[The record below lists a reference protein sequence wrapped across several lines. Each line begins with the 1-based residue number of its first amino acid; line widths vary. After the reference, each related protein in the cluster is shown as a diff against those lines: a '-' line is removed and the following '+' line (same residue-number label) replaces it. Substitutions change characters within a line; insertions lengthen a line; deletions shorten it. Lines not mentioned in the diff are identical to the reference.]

1 MMAYV
6 NRRRGIGQTQYQ
18 GPCADPSQTMDPITG
33 LCVSSSDLLQQII
46 NSISSLPGGA
56 TTSSTSVNSTMM
68 IALVVIGGIA
78 LFGALKK

>member
-1 MMAYV
+1 
-6 NRRRGIGQTQYQ
+6 
-18 GPCADPSQTMDPITG
+18 MDPITG